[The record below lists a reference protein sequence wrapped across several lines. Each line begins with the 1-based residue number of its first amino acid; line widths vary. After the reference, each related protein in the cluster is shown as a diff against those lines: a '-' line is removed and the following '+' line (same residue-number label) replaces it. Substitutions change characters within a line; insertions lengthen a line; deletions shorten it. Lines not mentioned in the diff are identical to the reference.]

1 MTLQSQ
7 PTEQTPR
14 RQVIVRSWVCR
25 SCGQTGPILP
35 AIDLEGSEYR
45 VADMATEVMHEH
57 FLNGEKGTRCR
68 AFIVL
73 QA

>member
-1 MTLQSQ
+1 MPSSTSV
-7 PTEQTPR
+7 TDTTPR

-25 SCGQTGPILP
+25 SCGASGPILP

-45 VADMATEVMHEH
+45 VADMAHDVLAEH
-57 FLNGEKGTRCR
+57 FMNGEKGTRCR